1 MRGLVCAAV
10 GSLALLIGCG
20 GEDRDGTCRDG
31 ISFDGRTYWA
41 AQSDAPV
48 EFAGQLGTGT
58 KPGCTEGPDGQDE
71 DPDRDREGEPP
82 GRRGTVR
89 GDGQN
94 ECRAHRGRQP
104 EDCQPGDVHSTFTAI
119 TSATIRVVPANI
131 DNA

>member
-71 DPDRDREGEPP
+71 DVTVMRIVGSDPRSSVGVEGHRDVIYVAR
-82 GRRGTVR
+82 
-89 GDGQN
+89 
-94 ECRAHRGRQP
+94 
-104 EDCQPGDVHSTFTAI
+104 
-119 TSATIRVVPANI
+119 
-131 DNA
+131 